1 MRRTVIAAIAAAS
14 ALAGGAAGVVLLSPT
29 LANAGGG
36 TAQAPAA
43 YPSGTPGGNGRP
55 GPGRGPG
62 NGGPGSG
69 GPGNGGPGAGGPG
82 RHELVSDESVVATA
96 IGISESDL
104 AAATAKGQTWAQVAQ
119 ARGVNVQKVIDALVA
134 DAKSELADAVKS
146 GAITP
151 AQADAEQAHL
161 VQRVTDQVNGVHP
174 DHGGPGRPNDNDADD
189 AGGGGAPSPAPS
201 SS

>member
-55 GPGRGPG
+55 GPGR
-62 NGGPGSG
+62 
-69 GPGNGGPGAGGPG
+69 GPGAGGPG

>member
-1 MRRTVIAAIAAAS
+1 MRRTVIAVIAAAS

-36 TAQAPAA
+36 TTQAPAA

-62 NGGPGSG
+62 NG

-119 ARGVNVQKVIDALVA
+119 TRGVNVQKVIDALVA

-189 AGGGGAPSPAPS
+189 QGGNPPSPAPS

>member
-55 GPGRGPG
+55 GPGR
-62 NGGPGSG
+62 